1 MVIAGAAGEQG
12 GLAPPTRIHKVILQE
27 TTATMVLYTLPV
39 VEPIIRVNDCQGYV
53 PLTLDVMRVAF
64 KVPLAFHT
72 PL

>member
-1 MVIAGAAGEQG
+1 MEFNSETAGQAFPIGNSMDSHQAYADRVD
-12 GLAPPTRIHKVILQE
+12 GL
-27 TTATMVLYTLPV
+27 
-39 VEPIIRVNDCQGYV
+39 CQGYV